1 MKTIATILSALLLA
15 ACNVYLPEQAATGG
29 APLVV
34 LPDAAPAR
42 GLIRT
47 GGGECLDV
55 HGGDG
60 KTLIRHACHGRA
72 NQQFRFDAA
81 RGTVRQNGGCL
92 DVAGGEQREG
102 TPVILYRCHGG
113 RNQQWYDEG
122 AALVAAADPALC
134 LDASDSRITV
144 RRCNGSPAQAFFW

>member
-1 MKTIATILSALLLA
+1 MKTTANRLCALLLA
-15 ACNVYLPEQAATGG
+15 ACNLYLPEQAATGG

-72 NQQFRFDAA
+72 NQQFRFDPASGA
-81 RGTVRQNGGCL
+81 IRQNGGCL
-92 DVAGGEQREG
+92 DVAGGERREG

-113 RNQQWYDEG
+113 RNQQWYAEG
-122 AALVAAADPALC
+122 AALRSADSGLC

-144 RRCNGSPAQAFFW
+144 RRCNGSRAQAFGW

>member
-1 MKTIATILSALLLA
+1 MKTTATLLSALLLA
-15 ACNVYLPEQAATGG
+15 ACNVYLPDTATGG

-81 RGTVRQNGGCL
+81 KRHHPPKRRL
-92 DVAGGEQREG
+92 
-102 TPVILYRCHGG
+102 PRCGG
-113 RNQQWYDEG
+113 RG
-122 AALVAAADPALC
+122 AARGHARYPLPLPRRLQPA
-134 LDASDSRITV
+134 V
-144 RRCNGSPAQAFFW
+144 V